1 VRRFKYILSI
11 LIMLAVIVTVTGC
24 QLPGLDFSSRNTQTT
39 SPETTT
45 PAATAAV
52 ATPTSTPSPIN
63 STFSVP
69 TSTSSVTSDYL
80 PNFASVIK
88 LVRPSVVAINTKVT
102 SQSIFGGTY
111 TQEGAGSGWIIDSS
125 GLIVTNNHVVEGTS
139 DITVS
144 LEDGRTFA
152 ADTVRT
158 DSVSDLAMIQIK
170 ADNLPPALKIGDS
183 SAIQVGDWVVAI
195 GNSLGQG
202 ISATKGIVS
211 AKNVSVAADNGE
223 TLYDLLQTDAAIN
236 PGNSGGPLVNLAGEV
251 IGINS
256 IKVSQ
261 VGVEGMGYAI
271 SSQVAVPIINTLVK
285 NGYVSRPW
293 LGVSLYTV
301 DQYAVGQLDLAVDKG
316 VLLRQVVVGGPADK
330 AGLDR
335 YDVITNFDGQDV
347 ATVEDLVQAIRA
359 HQVGQTVQVTYW
371 RGSNQSTAT
380 ITLEES
386 PPPSTP

>member
-1 VRRFKYILSI
+1 
-11 LIMLAVIVTVTGC
+11 MLAVIVTVTGC

-195 GNSLGQG
+195 GNSLDR
-202 ISATKGIVS
+202 VS
-211 AKNVSVAADNGE
+211 APLRELSALRTYRSLRTMVKHYTTCSRRMPQSIPVTAAV
-223 TLYDLLQTDAAIN
+223 LW
-236 PGNSGGPLVNLAGEV
+236 
-251 IGINS
+251 S
-256 IKVSQ
+256 I
-261 VGVEGMGYAI
+261 
-271 SSQVAVPIINTLVK
+271 
-285 NGYVSRPW
+285 W
-293 LGVSLYTV
+293 
-301 DQYAVGQLDLAVDKG
+301 
-316 VLLRQVVVGGPADK
+316 
-330 AGLDR
+330 
-335 YDVITNFDGQDV
+335 
-347 ATVEDLVQAIRA
+347 RA
-359 HQVGQTVQVTYW
+359 K
-371 RGSNQSTAT
+371 
-380 ITLEES
+380 
-386 PPPSTP
+386 